1 MAVLQLCMSQAENTS
16 SFMFR
21 LTNTKVFSLEEAL
34 FLVFHNWKQAA
45 EEFFTPRFIDWVKND
60 LRLSNIAEKLNR
72 YSDLAFSER
81 LTSCLSVIDYFDTS
95 EIKGL
100 RKELDAWAKRKEW
113 EKLKEQGDYLLNQK
127 KPGRAVAA
135 YKRALR
141 DTRRVSLLNNLAI
154 ALMHTEQ
161 YDESV
166 KMFREAM
173 ELEPE
178 NDDVK
183 LNYAEAC
190 MYAGKT
196 EDAFSI
202 LENLP
207 PSEAVFLLLSEL
219 YSRRGDSENTLKNL
233 ISAAESDDHES
244 IFRLTDYYIE
254 VAEFDNAISAIN
266 RITPQNSRTAV
277 KHAEIY
283 KSQADFVAASK
294 VLEDAVK
301 SWPDDVGLWLE
312 LSECTRRNSDL
323 ERANQAI
330 IKAISLKPESPRVKL
345 ELIKVRRAQ
354 SRPREYQ
361 EALRQLIDYLKNEYR
376 ESEEAE

>member
-1 MAVLQLCMSQAENTS
+1 MAVLQLCMSQAENAS

-45 EEFFTPRFIDWVKND
+45 EEFLTPRFIDWVKND
-60 LRLSNIAEKLNR
+60 LCLSNIAEKLSK

-113 EKLKEQGDYLLNQK
+113 EKLKEQGDYLFNQK
-127 KPGRAVAA
+127 KPGRAIAA

-141 DTRRVSLLNNLAI
+141 DTRRVSLLNNLAV

-161 YDESV
+161 YAESA
-166 KMFREAM
+166 KLFREAI

-190 MYAGKT
+190 MYDGNI
-196 EDAFSI
+196 EEAFSI
-202 LENLP
+202 LEKLP
-207 PSEAVFLLLSEL
+207 PSESVFLLLSEL
-219 YSRRGDSENTLKNL
+219 YSRKGDSENTLKNL
-233 ISAAESDDHES
+233 ISATESDNDKS
-244 IFRLTDYYIE
+244 IFRLVDYYIE

-266 RITPQNSRTAV
+266 RITPSNARTAV

-283 KSQADFVAASK
+283 KSQTDFVAASK
-294 VLEDAVK
+294 VLEEAVK

-312 LSECTRRNSDL
+312 LSECTRQNSDL

-330 IKAISLKPESPRVKL
+330 IKAVSLKPDSPRVKL
-345 ELIKVRRAQ
+345 EVIKVRRAQ

-361 EALRQLIDYLKNEYR
+361 EALRQLLDYLKNEYR